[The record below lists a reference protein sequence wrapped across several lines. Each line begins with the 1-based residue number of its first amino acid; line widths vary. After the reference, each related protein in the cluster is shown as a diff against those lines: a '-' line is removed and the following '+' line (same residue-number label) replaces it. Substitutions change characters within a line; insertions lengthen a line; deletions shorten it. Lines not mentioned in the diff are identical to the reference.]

1 MRRLGKIMA
10 PWALGSWFWIGSLPA
25 FAEILTYESLPD
37 LVKRR
42 SRVVKSSTMVA
53 EAARSREG
61 HLERSFL
68 PKLESFL
75 GTEAF
80 RMGTQPVAAEPT
92 WRVDAS
98 VNLYNGGRDTLEEKV
113 RASTSRALTLDAE
126 KDFAQELLSARKAYF
141 DALSLAQLIT
151 IEESLLKLYEQH
163 EKRAARKFA
172 SGLTTES
179 DMLQFDIAKKK
190 TAQELKKLRGH
201 SDVVRTQLA
210 LLTGMQDHT
219 KIEIHE
225 TVKHPAE
232 NDLKEETINVGQIAE
247 VSAIR
252 ERGALLA
259 MEAARQRASWYPQID
274 IYSSMVQFTSR
285 DREVR
290 PPRERQEWA
299 IGIRL
304 KMDLGEGWN
313 SARDARAKGLMAAA
327 SDTRAD
333 LRTAQILSLEH
344 ELRHELDLLH
354 ELMHD
359 ADQNIEQAERALRIT
374 LDEYERGLKNGP
386 DVLQASQSLME
397 TKRFATLHKR
407 DYYLK
412 RCELLSLLGR

>member
-1 MRRLGKIMA
+1 ML
-10 PWALGSWFWIGSLPA
+10 
-25 FAEILTYESLPD
+25 
-37 LVKRR
+37 
-42 SRVVKSSTMVA
+42 A

-61 HLERSFL
+61 YLERSFL
-68 PKLESFL
+68 PRVESFL

-80 RMGTQPVAAEPT
+80 RMGTQPVSAEPI

-98 VNLYNGGRDTLEEKV
+98 VNLYNGGRDTLEEKL
-113 RASTSRALTLDAE
+113 RAGFSRALTLDAE

-141 DALSLAQLIT
+141 EALSIAQLIT
-151 IEESLLKLYEQH
+151 IEESLLRLYEQH
-163 EKRAARKFA
+163 ERRAARKFA

-201 SDVVRTQLA
+201 ANVVRTQLA

-219 KIEIHE
+219 KIEIPQ
-225 TVKHPAE
+225 TVEHPAE
-232 NDLKEETINVGQIAE
+232 DDLKDETIHVDQIAE
-247 VSAIR
+247 VAAIR
-252 ERGALLA
+252 ERGTLLA
-259 MEAARQRASWYPQID
+259 MEASRQRASWYPQID
-274 IYSSMVQFTSR
+274 VYSSLVQFTSR

-304 KMDLGEGWN
+304 KMDLGDGWG
-313 SARDARAKGLMAAA
+313 ATKEAHGKALMAAA

-333 LRTAQILSLEH
+333 HRTAQILSLEH
-344 ELRHELDLLH
+344 ELRHELDLFH

-359 ADQNIEQAERALRIT
+359 ADQNIEQAEKALRLT

-397 TKRFATLHKR
+397 TKRLATLHKR

-412 RCELLSLLGR
+412 RCELLSLLAR